1 MKKQLCVQIVSDQW
15 AGVGIRRILLLFL
28 FLIPTFAY
36 PQSAPRQEIDLDRF
50 TQDLVGSLSGDARYD
65 AILEA
70 LFQYYRDPLNLN
82 TATRGEL
89 ESLYILSPLQVKSF
103 LNYREKNGFLLTEYE
118 LQAVPEWSTET
129 IERILP
135 FIKVQD
141 NGLNSDTRS
150 LWQKV
155 KSDDNNYLIVR
166 YQRILELQRGFKVN
180 DTVKNQ
186 AFLGSPEL
194 IYTRFR
200 SYQKDDYSIGFTT
213 QKDIGE
219 QVKWNPGNKQ
229 YGMDFYSGHFA
240 VFNKG
245 RLKALNVGDYQIM
258 IGQGL
263 VMSAGFYIGKGAETV
278 TTAKRSN
285 TGIRPYTAALE
296 TNFLRGAAATL
307 NFGRFDFTPFY
318 SYRLLDGNIAT
329 GDGST
334 AFANQRNNFG
344 GATSIQLSGFHRTQA
359 ELEDKETIKEQVVGN
374 YIRYS
379 SRNQNLKIGI
389 NAIYS
394 HYNPS
399 INRDATNFNQFYF
412 KGNENYNLGAD
423 FSYNWQNF
431 SFFGEYSHNKAGA
444 SAAVGGFIASLNSIV
459 DMALLFRN
467 YDRAFYSSYGNAF
480 GEASTNRN
488 ERGVYWGIKI
498 TPSRKINF
506 AGYFDKFYFPWLTT
520 RSDAPTDGFECFSR
534 INFKPTK
541 KILLYAQWRHQNK
554 PLNAVNN
561 QTTIDYLETST
572 TDNYLINLDWK
583 AEKWVGT
590 KSRIQFTQ
598 FKQNGQPTQSGFV
611 IFQDLDIDINKKV
624 KISARFALFDA
635 NDYNTRIYVYEKNVL
650 WAFSLPVYYGQ
661 GVRDYIMVQYNVN
674 RDLSIW
680 LRLARFEYRNVDKIS
695 SGVNE
700 IAGNSKTDV
709 TLQLKYDF

>member
-1 MKKQLCVQIVSDQW
+1 MKKRLCKFL
-15 AGVGIRRILLLFL
+15 RLFFLLFTL
-28 FLIPTFAY
+28 CNTLNA
-36 PQSAPRQEIDLDRF
+36 QKAPREEIDLDRF
-50 TQDLVGSLSGDARYD
+50 TQDLFGSMQGDARYD

-70 LFQYYRDPLNLN
+70 IFQYYRDPLNLN

-89 ESLYILSPLQVKSF
+89 ESLYILSPLQIKNF
-103 LNYREKNGFLLTEYE
+103 LDYREKNGILLSEYE
-118 LQAVPEWSTET
+118 LQVVPEWNAET

-150 LWQKV
+150 LWK
-155 KSDDNNYLIVR
+155 KIKEDGNNYVIAR
-166 YQRILELQRGFKVN
+166 YQRILELQKGFRLN
-180 DTVKNQ
+180 DTIKNQ

-194 IYTRFR
+194 IYTRYR
-200 SYQKDDYSIGFTT
+200 SYQKDDYSIGLTT

-219 QVKWNPGNKQ
+219 QITWSPQRKQ
-229 YGMDFYSGHFA
+229 YGMDYYSGHFA
-240 VFNKG
+240 LFNKG

-285 TGIRPYTAALE
+285 SGIRPYTAALE

-307 NFGRFDFTPFY
+307 NFGRFEVTPFY
-318 SYRLLDGNIAT
+318 SYRLLDGNIAIQ
-329 GDGST
+329 DGSNG
-334 AFANQRNNFG
+334 FGSQRNNFA
-344 GATSIQLSGFHRTQA
+344 GATSIQQSGYHRTLG
-359 ELEDKETIKEQVVGN
+359 ELEDKETINEQVLGN
-374 YIRYS
+374 YVRYS
-379 SRNQNLKIGI
+379 SKNQNLKIGV
-389 NAIYS
+389 NGIYS
-394 HYNPS
+394 RYNPP
-399 INRDATNFNQFYF
+399 INREITSYNQFYF
-412 KGNENYNLGAD
+412 LGNENYNFGAD
-423 FSYNWQNF
+423 FSYNWRNF
-431 SFFGEYSHNKAGA
+431 SFFGEYSRNKTGA
-444 SAAVGGFIASLNSIV
+444 NGAIAGFITSLNYIV

-467 YDRAFYSSYGNAF
+467 YDRDFYSSYGNAF

-488 ERGVYWGIKI
+488 ERGIYWGIKI
-498 TPSRKINF
+498 TPNRKINF
-506 AGYFDKFYFPWLTT
+506 AGYFDKFYFPWLTN
-520 RSDAPTDGFECFSR
+520 RSDGPTDGYEYFAR

-541 KILLYAQWRHQNK
+541 KILLYGQWRHQNK
-554 PLNAVNN
+554 PFNAQNN
-561 QTTIDYLETST
+561 MTSIDYLEEST

-583 AEKWVGT
+583 GEKWVGT
-590 KSRIQFTQ
+590 KSRVQFTQ
-598 FKQNGQPTQSGFV
+598 FRQAGQPIQSGFV
-611 IFQDLDIDINKKV
+611 IFQDVDFDFHKKL

-661 GVRDYIMVQYNVN
+661 GVREYIMIQYNAT

-680 LRLARFEYRNVDKIS
+680 LRVARFEYRNVDKIS